1 MTRNFEVIA
10 ERHDYS
16 DPYFVSHGTGTI
28 CTFQTAADMFAW
40 WESQDSESRY
50 FCRLYDV
57 KTGENV
63 TGARFMWMTD
73 AERRE
78 MFHDVES
85 VATEEKLANE
95 KKSGTPR
102 KVSISAGN
110 RKTGA
115 IPSVSLPPV
124 VTCAD
129 NCPCAKKC
137 YAVKMCRIYKNVK
150 TAYERNL
157 EILNNNPNLYWQ
169 QVNEAVKMNRYFR
182 FHVSGD
188 IPGPAYFCNMVSV
201 AAGNPHCEIL
211 AFTKCYDIVNDYIS
225 QNGPLPKNLHII
237 FSLWDPAWNV
247 RVHNPHDLPK
257 SAVIFNGQTGDEY
270 EKICGG
276 NCFECAC
283 KGTGC
288 WTLKNGETIAFYEH

>member
-1 MTRNFEVIA
+1 MEKKTFNYTNNNQLWALEDIAKKHGFEKTADCYWSQIFTNKETGA
-10 ERHDYS
+10 EFYAVREES
-16 DPYFVSHGTGTI
+16 
-28 CTFQTAADMFAW
+28 ADMDPEKEIMEYLEPA
-40 WESQDSESRY
+40 
-50 FCRLYDV
+50 
-57 KTGENV
+57 K
-63 TGARFMWMTD
+63 
-73 AERRE
+73 
-78 MFHDVES
+78 
-85 VATEEKLANE
+85 EEIPAD
-95 KKSGTPR
+95 TR

-110 RKTGA
+110 RKMGA

-157 EILNNNPNLYWQ
+157 DILNSNPDRYWQ

-225 QNGPLPKNLHII
+225 QNGPLPANLHII

-257 SAVIFNGQTGDEY
+257 SAVIFKGRSGDEFD
-270 EKICGG
+270 KICGG

-283 KGTGC
+283 QGVGC
-288 WTLKNGETIAFYEH
+288 WTLQKGETIAFYEH